1 MDFSAQREK
10 LVNSMVANGSLKSPE
25 LKRAF
30 LNVKREEFFLADM
43 KRFSYEDSA
52 FPIGYGQTISQ
63 PSTIAIMLEH
73 LRPKEGHKVLEVGSG
88 SGYVLA
94 LLSELVGPE
103 GTVIGIER
111 NTELAQRSRYTLEK
125 LGYKKVKVIN
135 ADGSKGLPEESP
147 FDRILVS
154 AACSAVPKPL
164 EEQLALLGRL
174 VAPVGSRFSQQLQ
187 VIEKTQNGVLKR
199 YFAEGYFVFVPLISD

>member
-1 MDFSAQREK
+1 MDFGAQREK
-10 LVNSMVANGSLKSPE
+10 LVNSMVASGSLKSPE

-30 LNVKREEFFLADM
+30 LSVKREEFFLPDM

-52 FPIGYGQTISQ
+52 FSIGYSQTISQ

-73 LRPKEGHKVLEVGSG
+73 LMPKRGQKVLEVGSG

-164 EEQLALLGRL
+164 EEQLAFGGRL

-187 VIEKTQNGVLKR
+187 VIEKTRSGQVKS
-199 YFAEGYFVFVPLISD
+199 YFAEGYFVFVPLVSD